1 MDIVAWALIFPLGIL
16 VSGIMSFNKRK
27 WLGVVPTI
35 IFSILFLSF
44 HYVSNFTVNYIGD
57 IFLILVITSVVI
69 NLCCQLVF
77 FLVKSKKR
85 TINNSN
91 VKKSKVQDL

>member
-27 WLGVVPTI
+27 WLGIVPTI

-44 HYVSNFTVNYIGD
+44 HYVSNITVNYIGD
-57 IFLILVITSVVI
+57 IFLILAIVSVVI
-69 NLCCQLVF
+69 NLCCQFVF
-77 FLVKSKKR
+77 FFVKSKKQ